1 MFERI
6 LARRRLR
13 AAAKFYAR
21 RLGPQLIRDYGASE
35 HYTPAQ
41 IQASVARA
49 KLPAAHI
56 DLGYAA
62 FLSEEAFE
70 KVAQPSSIG
79 QYEAFRRM
87 HAALKPSRPVP
98 WGENPG
104 GVAYPYAGG
113 SDFSVPPGH
122 H

>member
-1 MFERI
+1 MFEQL

-13 AAAKFYAR
+13 SAAKLYAR
-21 RLGPQLIRDYGASE
+21 RLGVQLIRDYGASE

-49 KLPAAHI
+49 KLPAVHI

-62 FLSEEAFE
+62 FLPEEAFE
-70 KVAQPSSIG
+70 KVAQPASAG
-79 QYEAFRRM
+79 QYEALRRM
-87 HAALKPSRPVP
+87 HAAFKPRRPAP
-98 WGENPG
+98 WGGNPESAG
-104 GVAYPYAGG
+104 YPYFGG
-113 SDFSVPPGH
+113 PDHSVPPGH

>member
-1 MFERI
+1 MFEQM

-13 AAAKFYAR
+13 AAAKLYAR
-21 RLGPQLIRDYGASE
+21 RLGPHLIRDYGASE

-41 IQASVARA
+41 IQASVGRA

-62 FLSEEAFE
+62 FLPDDSY
-70 KVAQPSSIG
+70 KQVAQPASIG

-87 HAALKPSRPVP
+87 HAAFKPSKPVP
-98 WGENPG
+98 WGENPE

-113 SDFSVPPGH
+113 SDFSAPPGH